1 MANTTHDCTP
11 PTMIKG
17 VKGRSH
23 ELSIKAIS
31 YKGEDSANNIKLGN

>member
-1 MANTTHDCTP
+1 MANRTHDCTP
-11 PTMIKG
+11 

-31 YKGEDSANNIKLGN
+31 YKGEDSANDIKLGN